1 MTAAPSPAPAP
12 SPSGTTGL
20 CSPLRLHPGYNC
32 SCVSPRNSSSSP
44 ASQSLPLPFP
54 CRALQ
59 SAPQVPAPGRPC
71 LRRACVLRHVCAGV
85 PFMCES
91 VGVTAAPSATGGLA
105 ARGRACLLVSMRWAD
120 LLASCGCKDMSVCRH
135 RERGLT
141 VCLSPR
147 LAVSQVL
154 WQLDIFRRSLRALTG
169 HVCQG
174 EACIFCALKV
184 TSSQF

>member
-1 MTAAPSPAPAP
+1 M
-12 SPSGTTGL
+12 
-20 CSPLRLHPGYNC
+20 
-32 SCVSPRNSSSSP
+32 SCVTFVLAFHSCVNRLESRPH
-44 ASQSLPLPFP
+44 PL
-54 CRALQ
+54 L
-59 SAPQVPAPGRPC
+59 
-71 LRRACVLRHVCAGV
+71 L
-85 PFMCES
+85 
-91 VGVTAAPSATGGLA
+91 GLA

-154 WQLDIFRRSLRALTG
+154 WQPDIFRRSLRALTG